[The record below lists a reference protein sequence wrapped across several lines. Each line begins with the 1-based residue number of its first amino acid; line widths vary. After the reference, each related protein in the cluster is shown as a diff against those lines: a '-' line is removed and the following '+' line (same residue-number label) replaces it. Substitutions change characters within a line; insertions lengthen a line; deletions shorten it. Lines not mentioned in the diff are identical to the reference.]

1 MGLSI
6 IGVNRSAQGST
17 LPRTILHAAQADE
30 SSESTTPQ
38 ASSADSE
45 FTDYKPAS
53 KVGFGITGQNSY
65 PVAPDTDPELWE
77 WNKKIYSA
85 AKEEGLDLF
94 DVVYWVCRQ
103 DLLLQAAARGGFPR
117 NISHWKNG
125 MDFYQMSVGHQ
136 YKLQR
141 IFEMII
147 NNDPSHAYLMAG
159 NELVDQK
166 LVMCHCMGH
175 SDFFKNNIWF
185 RDTNRNMLNRIAEH
199 EANQGKILNEQG
211 IPKIDMEKFLEKA
224 YSIDHLIDMTNTS
237 PRQLSYELI
246 QTKEAKKVP
255 EDYGVIHGD
264 DMPSHMQRRLNDS
277 GRLEEERGKEKERLE
292 KENKRIPK
300 HPDADVLG
308 FIIENSTVLKGWQ
321 RQMLMYIREQS
332 YYLAPQALTKI
343 MNEGWAVYWHNKL
356 MSRPDIKDLR
366 HATSFADH
374 NAGTLAMSGPELN
387 PYTIGYAIFL
397 DIKERW
403 DKGQH
408 GRGWE
413 EIEDLT
419 TRLDMD
425 TKEMKGKEKIFEVR
439 KWNRDVEFIRKYFTP
454 EIAHKL
460 KMYTWDQEDEDS
472 SPVISG
478 RKFEDIKNRLIDMI
492 DNAGQPRI
500 VVTDGNYD
508 DSGELLLQ
516 HKWAYD
522 LKKDYAHAVLKNV
535 LSLWGRPVHLNTQF
549 KREGKDTPMRITVDN
564 ITMVDSMS
572 VNSGI
577 RTTWRELKKATV
589 DGEEKWFPSS
599 EILYETK
606 EEIKD

>member
-1 MGLSI
+1 MGLLI
-6 IGVNRSAQGST
+6 TVVNRLAQGST
-17 LPRTILHAAQADE
+17 LPRTVLHAAQADE
-30 SSESTTPQ
+30 SSESTTTQ
-38 ASSADSE
+38 VSGADSE
-45 FTDYKPAS
+45 FTDYKAAS

-77 WNKKIYSA
+77 WNKKTYNA
-85 AKEEGLDLF
+85 AKEEGLDPF

-166 LVMCHCMGH
+166 LVMSHCMGH

-185 RDTNRNMLNRIAEH
+185 RDTSRNMLNRIAEH
-199 EANQGKILNEQG
+199 EANQRKILDEQG
-211 IPKIDMEKFLEKA
+211 VPKIDMEKFLEKA
-224 YSIDHLIDMTNTS
+224 YSIDHLIDTTNTS
-237 PRQLSYELI
+237 PRQLSYELL
-246 QTKEAKKVP
+246 QTKEATKVP
-255 EDYGVIHGD
+255 EDHGVIHAD

-277 GRLEEERGKEKERLE
+277 GRLEEERGKEQERLE
-292 KENKRIPK
+292 KENRRIPK

-308 FIIENSTVLKGWQ
+308 FIIENSTVLKPWQ

-332 YYLAPQALTKI
+332 YYMAPQGLTKI

-366 HATSFADH
+366 HATSFGDH
-374 NAGTLAMSGPELN
+374 NSGTLAMSGQRLN
-387 PYTIGYAIFL
+387 PYTVGYAIFL
-397 DIKERW
+397 DIKDRW

-408 GRGWE
+408 GREWE
-413 EIEDLT
+413 EIEDLNE
-419 TRLDMD
+419 RLDYD
-425 TKEMKGKEKIFEVR
+425 IKEMKGKEKIFEVI
-439 KWNRDVEFIRKYFTP
+439 KWDRDVEFIRKYFTP
-454 EIAHKL
+454 EIAVRL

-472 SPVISG
+472 PAVISG
-478 RKFEDIKNRLIDMI
+478 RKFEDIKSRLIDMI
-492 DNAGQPRI
+492 DNGGQPRI
-500 VVTDGNYD
+500 VVTDGNHD
-508 DSGELLLQ
+508 DKGELLLQ

-522 LKKDYAHAVLKNV
+522 LKKDYAHAVLKNL
-535 LSLWGRPVHLNTQF
+535 LSMWGRPVHLDTQF
-549 KREGKDTPMRITVDN
+549 KHEGENTPIRITVEN
-564 ITMVDSMS
+564 TTMFSS
-572 VNSGI
+572 SFI
-577 RTTWRELKKATV
+577 KTTYRKLNKTTV
-589 DGEEKWFPSS
+589 DGEEKWIPSS
-599 EILYETK
+599 DTLHETK